1 MVCNNAQV
9 ETLVDSFVTFTY
21 LYSSIQYC
29 IWKLKVKGTLMSFF
43 ILIIITLGIFCYVK
57 ILGNEDFLKH
67 TNVAVLI
74 NVGTLLNQKL

>member
-1 MVCNNAQV
+1 
-9 ETLVDSFVTFTY
+9 
-21 LYSSIQYC
+21 
-29 IWKLKVKGTLMSFF
+29 MSFF

-57 ILGNEDFLKH
+57 ILGNEDFVKH